1 MTLPKVQLASQ
12 SPRRRMLLEACG
24 LDVVLLGQEGDETW
38 PQCDTPTEVMEVLA
52 KVKLAGAIGPTDSLP
67 LVVADTAVWLGNQ
80 PLGKPRNEEDAKTML
95 RQLSGTRH
103 HVLSSVGVAYLGR
116 ETIVVVDTAIWFR
129 NLSEQAIERYVA
141 SGEPMDKAGSYGIQG
156 SAGAFVD
163 RVEGSYSNVVGLPVT
178 ETLAALESLGW
189 AP

>member
-1 MTLPKVQLASQ
+1 MASSIIQLASQ

-24 LDVVLLGQEGDETW
+24 YDVALLRQEGDETW
-38 PQCDTPTEVMEVLA
+38 PQCDTPTQVMEVLA
-52 KVKLAGAIGPTDSLP
+52 RVKLEGAVGAEDSLP
-67 LVVADTAVWLGNQ
+67 LVVADTAVWLDNK
-80 PLGKPRNEEDAKTML
+80 PLGKPRDIDDAKDML
-95 RQLSGTRH
+95 RRLSGSRH
-103 HVLSSVGVAYLGR
+103 HVLSSVGVAFSGK

-129 NLSEQAIERYVA
+129 ELTEHAINRYVE

-163 RVEGSYSNVVGLPVT
+163 RVDGSYSNVVGLPVA

-189 AP
+189 TR

>member
-1 MTLPKVQLASQ
+1 MSLPKIQLASQ

-24 LDVVLLGQEGDETW
+24 LDVLLLRQEADETW
-38 PQCDTPTEVMEVLA
+38 QNRDTPTQVMEVLA
-52 KVKLAGAIGPTDSLP
+52 RVKLNGAVAPVEALP
-67 LVVADTAVWLGNQ
+67 LVVADTAVWLDGE
-80 PLGKPRNEEDAKTML
+80 PLGKPRDEDDAKAML
-95 RQLSGTRH
+95 RRLSGTRH
-103 HVLSSVGVAYLGR
+103 HVLSSVGVAYSGR

-129 NLSEQAIERYVA
+129 TLSDRAIERYVA

-163 RVEGSYSNVVGLPVT
+163 RVEGSYSNVVGLPVA